1 MGEEPEPASPPIEE
15 MMEQISSSAG
25 ASAKHDAIL
34 YQMRGL
40 FIGYAGLEYLNRVIQ
55 QADLDFKDAIPV
67 FHERAEAFYTSLG
80 RYNSA
85 LLILDQKNIK
95 RIRSM
100 PHSRRYLMRIIL
112 DMLQSA
118 VDESEIPTI
127 TVRNRHVNENL
138 WKGLLNTTTEQ
149 EEVLERAAEIKYREI
164 EDVLYN
170 DYKIVPDP
178 IVVAAWFGFNLSL
191 ARSYKA
197 AYDSFRIL
205 MQDVNRMFGY
215 DHFRISRSDYGK
227 HLEDLKY
234 ENIRGDQSTS
244 IDEKA
249 ILQLIVYAAWN
260 NLEIDTPIEITF
272 REKKSTVNL
281 QEVFNLA
288 GKVDCF
294 GWLKEFHKVKLERQW
309 EKHHNVFKEI
319 LTEVRGPLRERFQKQ
334 IELAQQVKPLKVEMA
349 HLQKYSCAFQIA
361 KGYSWMSGMLPSELE
376 MEPHDFDL
384 KPSNESSNVNF
395 VSGIHG
401 SGKSTLLSAIA
412 ALAVLEYKQVVLN
425 VLAENT
431 NAMTLAFLPQFE
443 IPDRKKAN
451 PTYPFI
457 KELGIEPEGV
467 PVLVLDIVKDLN
479 ELDGQPLTTYDRV
492 IRVEDYQNFSLDM
505 GLIVDELG
513 TISKKFGYSTACG
526 IVTVRN
532 LGRKGT
538 GYDYELKNA
547 ISVLNAFLKWRVN
560 NKRRPFRLQIDEA
573 AEAGTSQAYTVENI
587 SMKQRLEEAI
597 RTTRRGNFAMD
608 IATQLTGEIS
618 PTVRNETANNFWKS
632 LRETGE
638 RRRSPLDVLLD
649 SLSLEEGLI
658 NSIKMLN
665 KDPQFRGSH
674 LMFWHEMGEK
684 MELNVIQPV
693 PSPFMVQ
700 VSDMSIL
707 EVYKA
712 YLKSHPD
719 EEDFILKGSPEIWL
733 DLSEEH
739 GKSEEEDSDF

>member
-1 MGEEPEPASPPIEE
+1 MAEGEEAPSVGEV
-15 MMEQISSSAG
+15 MEQISSTAG

-95 RIRSM
+95 RIRMM
-100 PHSRRYLMRIIL
+100 PRPRRYLERIVL
-112 DMLQSA
+112 DMIQSA
-118 VDESEIPTI
+118 SDDETGRPSP
-127 TVRNRHVNENL
+127 VMNKDWRR
-138 WKGLLNTTTEQ
+138 LLKTTTKQ
-149 EEVLERAAEIKYREI
+149 EESWEIAAEKEYERIQ
-164 EDVLYN
+164 DVLYYE
-170 DYKIVPDP
+170 YKIEPDP
-178 IVVAAWFGFNLSL
+178 IVVAAWFGFNLNL
-191 ARSYKA
+191 ARAYKA

-215 DHFRISRSDYGK
+215 EHFRISRSDYGK

-260 NLEIDTPIEITF
+260 NLEINEPIAITF
-272 REKKSTVNL
+272 EGKETTVTL
-281 QEVFNLA
+281 QEVFELA
-288 GKVDCF
+288 GIVDCF
-294 GWLKEFHKVKLERQW
+294 GWLKEFHKVKIERQW
-309 EKHHNVFKEI
+309 EKHHNVFKAI
-319 LTEVRGPLRERFQKQ
+319 LTEVRGPLRERFQRQ
-334 IELAQQVKPLKVEMA
+334 IELAQQVKALKVTLTPLE
-349 HLQKYSCAFQIA
+349 KYSCAFQIV
-361 KGYSWMSGMLPSELE
+361 KGYSWMSGMLPSEISLE
-376 MEPHDFDL
+376 PYDFDL
-384 KPSNESSNVNF
+384 KPSNESSNVSF
-395 VSGIHG
+395 LSGLHG
-401 SGKSTLLSAIA
+401 SGKTTLLSAMA
-412 ALAVLEYKQVVLN
+412 ALSVLKYKQVVLN

-443 IPDRKKAN
+443 IPDKKRAN
-451 PTYPFI
+451 PTFQVI
-457 KELGIEPEGV
+457 KELGIKPEGF
-467 PVLVLDIVKDLN
+467 PVLILDIVKSLDELN
-479 ELDGQPLTTYDRV
+479 GQSLTTYDRV
-492 IRVEDYQNFSLDM
+492 IRVEDYENFSLDID
-505 GLIVDELG
+505 LVVDELG
-513 TISKKFGYSTACG
+513 MISRKFGYSTPCG

-538 GYDYELKNA
+538 GYDYELQNA
-547 ISVLNAFLKWRVN
+547 VSVLNSFLKWRVSH
-560 NKRRPFRLQIDEA
+560 KSLPFRLQIDEA

-618 PTVRNETANNFWKS
+618 PTVRNETANNFWKN

-674 LMFWHEMGEK
+674 LMFWHEMEE
-684 MELNVIQPV
+684 MELNLIQPM
-693 PSPFMVQ
+693 PPPFMVQ
-700 VSDMSIL
+700 VSEMNIL
-707 EVYKA
+707 DVYKA
-712 YLKSHPD
+712 YLKSHP
-719 EEDFILKGSPEIWL
+719 EVENFILKDKPGIWL
-733 DLSEEH
+733 DLSS
-739 GKSEEEDSDF
+739 KNVTRTKKRR

>member
-1 MGEEPEPASPPIEE
+1 MGEEPAAPPIEE
-15 MMEQISSSAG
+15 VIEQISSSAG

-67 FHERAEAFYTSLG
+67 FHERAETFYTSLG

-100 PHSRRYLMRIIL
+100 PHSRRYLQTIIL

-118 VDESEIPTI
+118 TDDLDLSM
-127 TVRNRHVNENL
+127 RMKNKH
-138 WKGLLNTTTEQ
+138 WSGLLMTTAAQ
-149 EEVLERAAEIKYREI
+149 EDVLERAAETKYREI
-164 EDVLYN
+164 EDALYD
-170 DYKIVPDP
+170 DYRIVPDP

-260 NLEIDTPIEITF
+260 NLEINEPIEITF
-272 REKKSTVNL
+272 EGKETTVTL
-281 QEVFNLA
+281 QDVFELA

-294 GWLKEFHKVKLERQW
+294 GWLKEFHKVKLEKQW

-334 IELAQQVKPLKVEMA
+334 IELAQQVKPLKVTMA
-349 HLQKYSCAFQIA
+349 HLQKYSCAFQIS
-361 KGYSWMSGMLPSELE
+361 KSYSWMSGMLPSEME
-376 MEPHDFDL
+376 MEPYDFDL

-395 VSGIHG
+395 VSGLHAG
-401 SGKSTLLSAIA
+401 GKTTLLSAIA
-412 ALAVLEYKQVVLN
+412 ALAVIEYKQVVLN

-443 IPDRKKAN
+443 IPDKKRAN

-457 KELGIEPEGV
+457 TELGIKPQGV
-467 PVLVLDIVKDLN
+467 PVLTLNIVKDLD
-479 ELDGQPLTTYDRV
+479 ELNDQPLTIYDRV
-492 IRVEDYQNFSLDM
+492 VKVEDYENVPLDI
-505 GLIVDELG
+505 GLVLDELK
-513 TISKKFGYSTACG
+513 TISKNFGYSTACG
-526 IVTVRN
+526 IITVRN

-538 GYDYELKNA
+538 GYDYELQNA
-547 ISVLNAFLKWRVN
+547 VSVLNAFLKWRVN
-560 NKRRPFRLQIDEA
+560 NKSQPFRLQIDEA
-573 AEAGTSQAYTVENI
+573 AEMGSSQAYSVENI
-587 SMKQRLEEAI
+587 AMKQRLEEAI

-638 RRRSPLDVLLD
+638 KRRSPLDVLLD
-649 SLSLEEGLI
+649 SLSLEDGLI

-693 PSPFMVQ
+693 PPPFMVG
-700 VSDMSIL
+700 VSEMSMM

-719 EEDFILKGSPEIWL
+719 EESFLLKGRPAVWR
-733 DLSEEH
+733 DLS
-739 GKSEEEDSDF
+739 SVSTQTTRRRQV

>member
-1 MGEEPEPASPPIEE
+1 MKEEREDTPPIEE
-15 MMEQISSSAG
+15 VMEQISSSAG

-55 QADLDFKDAIPV
+55 QADLDYKDAIPV

-85 LLILDQKNIK
+85 LLILDPKNIK

-100 PHSRRYLMRIIL
+100 PRPRRYLQRIIL

-118 VDESEIPTI
+118 TGDGEPSPTM
-127 TVRNRHVNENL
+127 NED
-138 WKGLLNTTTEQ
+138 WRDLLQTTTEEAEAY
-149 EEVLERAAEIKYREI
+149 EEAAEIKYMEI
-164 EDVLYN
+164 EDVLYD
-170 DYKIVPDP
+170 DYKIDPDP
-178 IVVAAWFGFNLSL
+178 IIVAAWFGFNLSL
-191 ARSYKA
+191 ARAYEA
-197 AYDSFRIL
+197 GYDSFRIL

-215 DHFRISRSDYGK
+215 EHFRITKAEYAK

-260 NLEIDTPIEITF
+260 NLEIDEPIEITF
-272 REKKSTVNL
+272 REKKSTVTL
-281 QEVFNLA
+281 QDVFKLA

-294 GWLKEFHKVKLERQW
+294 GWLKEFHKVKIEWQW

-319 LTEVRGPLRERFQKQ
+319 LTEVRGPLREKFQKQ
-334 IELAQQVKPLKVEMA
+334 IELTQQVKPTKVKLA
-349 HLQKYSCAFQIA
+349 HLEKYSCAFQIT
-361 KGYSWMSGMLPSELE
+361 KGYAWMSGMLPNEIQ
-376 MEPHDFDL
+376 MEPYNFSL
-384 KPSNESSNVNF
+384 KPSNESSNVTF
-395 VSGIHG
+395 ISGLHG
-401 SGKSTLLSAIA
+401 SGKTTLLSGIA
-412 ALAVLEYKQVVLN
+412 ALAVLEYRQVVLN

-443 IPDRKKAN
+443 IPDKKRAN
-451 PTYPFI
+451 PTCSFI
-457 KELGIEPEGV
+457 KELGIKPQGV
-467 PVLVLDIVKDLN
+467 PVLILDIVKDLDELN
-479 ELDGQPLTTYDRV
+479 EQPLTTYDRV
-492 IRVEDYQNFSLDM
+492 IRVEDYENFSLDIDKV
-505 GLIVDELG
+505 LAELKI
-513 TISKKFGYSTACG
+513 ISQKFGYSTACG

-538 GYDYELKNA
+538 GYDCELKNA

-560 NKRRPFRLQIDEA
+560 NKRHPFRLQIDEA
-573 AEAGTSQAYTVENI
+573 AEAGTSQAYSVENI

-618 PTVRNETANNFWKS
+618 PTVRNETANNFWKN

-649 SLSLEEGLI
+649 SLSLEEGFI

-665 KDPQFRGSH
+665 KDPQFRNSY
-674 LMFWHEMGEK
+674 LMFWHEMST

-693 PSPFMVQ
+693 PPPFMVQ

-719 EEDFILKGSPEIWL
+719 EEDFILKGRPNIWL
-733 DLSEEH
+733 DLSERRH
-739 GKSEEEDSDF
+739 VEDNQNSRWDA